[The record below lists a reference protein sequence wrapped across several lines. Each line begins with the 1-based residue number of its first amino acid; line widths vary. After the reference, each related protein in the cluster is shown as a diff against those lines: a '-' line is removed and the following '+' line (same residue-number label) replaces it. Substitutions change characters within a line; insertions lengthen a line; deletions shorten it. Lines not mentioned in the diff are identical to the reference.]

1 MRYRIMDTFF
11 GQIENDVASQFR
23 LTNTLLVDMI
33 TILLPTDGWYFHMSE
48 GEGSIRFKIRARG
61 GFRELHIFSRAYYHT
76 ASIYSIKVA
85 LRWLYD
91 L

>member
-33 TILLPTDGWYFHMSE
+33 TI
-48 GEGSIRFKIRARG
+48 
-61 GFRELHIFSRAYYHT
+61 
-76 ASIYSIKVA
+76 
-85 LRWLYD
+85 
-91 L
+91 